1 LFSSGEIFSG
11 GLDVFVFVWQGQ
23 GFLEYSPAATHPSI
37 DVFAAHLFGCYL
49 PSTTSVCLS
58 LKACRGASQ
67 PFHPV
72 LSAGGLRCLTFLNI
86 FSDEEGAATA

>member
-58 LKACRGASQ
+58 KRVAELLNRSILFCLLVVCA
-67 PFHPV
+67 V
-72 LSAGGLRCLTFLNI
+72 LLS
-86 FSDEEGAATA
+86 